1 MDKVYEYFYLIMLL
15 GAILGGFTFVVF
27 STINKRPNKIWQ
39 GIIMGLLAI
48 TVISLV
54 GFIVTIPWWE
64 VR

>member
-54 GFIVTIPWWE
+54 GFIVTIPW
-64 VR
+64 

>member
-27 STINKRPNKIWQ
+27 SIINKRPNKIWQ

-54 GFIVTIPWWE
+54 GFIVTIPW
-64 VR
+64 

>member
-15 GAILGGFTFVVF
+15 VSILGGFTFVVF

-54 GFIVTIPWWE
+54 GFIVTIPW
-64 VR
+64 